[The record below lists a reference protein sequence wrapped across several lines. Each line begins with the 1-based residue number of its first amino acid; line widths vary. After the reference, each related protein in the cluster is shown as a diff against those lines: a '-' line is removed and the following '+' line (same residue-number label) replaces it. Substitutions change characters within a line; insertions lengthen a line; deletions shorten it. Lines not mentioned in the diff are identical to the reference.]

1 MSESELC
8 YLSAGQAL
16 ARRAAET
23 LAAKAWRPRRERR
36 LALVKSSD

>member
-1 MSESELC
+1 MSEGELC

-23 LAAKAWRPRRERR
+23 LAKRDRD
-36 LALVKSSD
+36 KSHIG